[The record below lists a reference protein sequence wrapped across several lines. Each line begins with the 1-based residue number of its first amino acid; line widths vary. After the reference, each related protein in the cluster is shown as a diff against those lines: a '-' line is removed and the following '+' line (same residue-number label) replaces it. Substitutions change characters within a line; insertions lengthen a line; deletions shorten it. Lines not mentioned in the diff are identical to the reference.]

1 VQLPKITAL
10 ILLAFAGVGLATGLE
25 YVASCD
31 PAPTSDYQAS
41 YLAWAKLNCVTSEGS
56 ASAGTWHDD
65 IAECEARPGYRAY
78 TDRYYH
84 PIFDSSSGGPKITAR
99 CHWVQA

>member
-1 VQLPKITAL
+1 MQLPKITAL
-10 ILLAFAGVGLATGLE
+10 VLLFFPGAGLATGLE

-41 YLAWAKLNCVTSEGS
+41 YLAWAEGNCVTPEGS
-56 ASAGTWHDD
+56 GAQGTWHDET
-65 IAECEARPGYRAY
+65 AECEARPGYRGD
-78 TDRYYH
+78 TKRLYH

-99 CHWVQA
+99 CHWTQA